1 MKTFRA
7 LIFALFFGTLS
18 GVMAAVLLGV
28 FVPDLYNEWAGSLVC
43 PGRLEYMTLKRTYYC
58 YTSPTTYFDLG
69 DAMFWAV
76 FRRAVFPAVMSGFL
90 LFFGFIK
97 LTERV
102 LTKRN
107 IRL

>member
-43 PGRLEYMTLKRTYYC
+43 PGRLEYMTLKRT
-58 YTSPTTYFDLG
+58 
-69 DAMFWAV
+69 
-76 FRRAVFPAVMSGFL
+76 
-90 LFFGFIK
+90 
-97 LTERV
+97 
-102 LTKRN
+102 
-107 IRL
+107 